1 MLIDKTE
8 ARFEIL
14 QFLMIGL
21 YFAIPSSKWFKTLKQ
36 KFYEQ
41 DLQLRLPIT
50 DSNSLHSNTDNN
62 LSFIKLGHNT
72 LLLWI
77 NHGSL

>member
-1 MLIDKTE
+1 MLIEKTE

-36 KFYEQ
+36 KFCKQE
-41 DLQLRLPIT
+41 LQLRLPIT
-50 DSNSLHSNTDNN
+50 DNFSLHSNTDNN
-62 LSFIKLGHNT
+62 LSFIRSQHFA
-72 LLLWI
+72 I
-77 NHGSL
+77 MD